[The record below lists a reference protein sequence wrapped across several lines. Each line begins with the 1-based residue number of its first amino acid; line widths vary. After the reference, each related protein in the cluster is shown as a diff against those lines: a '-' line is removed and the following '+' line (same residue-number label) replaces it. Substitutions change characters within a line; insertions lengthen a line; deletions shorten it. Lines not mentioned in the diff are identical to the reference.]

1 MGLARDGAGR
11 RDIQLPCCCAH
22 LLGWTK
28 RGRGVVG
35 VEGSG
40 GRTGSFFFGF
50 CWENSISLRTSL
62 GRVDGTQAQS
72 GSDGVVEGRTL
83 CRLAADLAFNSS
95 KFIPCTSKFVVS
107 ESQLTSLSGPCEG

>member
-11 RDIQLPCCCAH
+11 RDMQLPCCCAH

-40 GRTGSFFFGF
+40 GRTGSFFF
-50 CWENSISLRTSL
+50 WILL
-62 GRVDGTQAQS
+62 G
-72 GSDGVVEGRTL
+72 
-83 CRLAADLAFNSS
+83 
-95 KFIPCTSKFVVS
+95 K
-107 ESQLTSLSGPCEG
+107 